1 MIEGKG
7 LRRYS
12 FFGGLDDE
20 QLDFVCSMLTEER
33 FPPGEVILH
42 EGELNSKVFFIQEG
56 QVGIDKYR
64 CNSDG
69 NTGSETM
76 HIADLQ
82 VGDTFGEMELIDV
95 QPCVATVTAL
105 SDVSVLTL
113 SNVDLYALR
122 KRDLKAFTLV
132 MMNLARDISRRLRA
146 MDSRFS
152 GELQ

>member
-1 MIEGKG
+1 
-7 LRRYS
+7 
-12 FFGGLDDE
+12 
-20 QLDFVCSMLTEER
+20 
-33 FPPGEVILH
+33 
-42 EGELNSKVFFIQEG
+42 
-56 QVGIDKYR
+56 
-64 CNSDG
+64 
-69 NTGSETM
+69 M

-122 KRDLKAFTLV
+122 KRDLKAFTLM